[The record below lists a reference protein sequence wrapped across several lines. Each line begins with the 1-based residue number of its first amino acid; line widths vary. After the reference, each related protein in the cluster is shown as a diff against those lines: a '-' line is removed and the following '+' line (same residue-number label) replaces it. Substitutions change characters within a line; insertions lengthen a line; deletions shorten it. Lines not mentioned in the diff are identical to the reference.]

1 MKSSERPSWWQ
12 WIGAE
17 ELDAALAT
25 LDPRFSE
32 PIRLQRQGLSV
43 AQIATRLNTR
53 PSTVAARI
61 FRGRRRLRQILEAEV
76 DRLSGSGS

>member
-1 MKSSERPSWWQ
+1 MKSGERPSWWQ

-25 LDPRFSE
+25 LDLRSSE
-32 PIRLQRQGLSV
+32 PIRLERQGLSV
-43 AQIATRLNTR
+43 AEIAKQLKVTPQSVL
-53 PSTVAARI
+53 ARI